1 MLDKTQFYD
10 PSACDAGWSQWDT
23 FCYRFHLDMKTWLDA
38 ENVCRASNAHLASI
52 HSAEENSFV
61 HHLANGLKVWIG
73 YNGLK
78 NELHSW
84 SDHTQDDFTNFAK
97 NCTDRAH
104 EAECQP
110 QQVQQ
115 WWYNSHAEE
124 RSPFVC
130 KRSAN
135 VRTARVL
142 KVSAER
148 LLQEDWVQLRTMDPQ
163 LESSIGSSKAANA
176 STNSSKECLPDEWSL
191 SANLVK
197 SARRV
202 EPIGKPGQVAGS
214 QGAAHAHETAHH
226 QSPTRGCTGHTVL
239 GGISRFGPTRQCT
252 VLILRGVQLPV
263 VLQGDDPAPPPMPS
277 APSSP
282 KVAQPASASPACPAP
297 AAAAPVAP
305 AATAAPAT
313 RAAPAASA
321 SAAEKPPSARA
332 NRRASIMSDSIS
344 EQSSGGL
351 AGRKPPTP
359 LSLDGTSAK
368 STPRKEIGFTPG
380 LRQPSKATD
389 RDLEWGQ

>member
-1 MLDKTQFYD
+1 MKVFSWAPLASLASASCLITSKVCANFPEFGRIQFRDVVGEEYLHAAQHEAACLKRAEDFHHWCGNNASTSVASTFMLDKTQFYD

-197 SARRV
+197 LLDLKV
-202 EPIGKPGQVAGS
+202 L
-214 QGAAHAHETAHH
+214 
-226 QSPTRGCTGHTVL
+226 PTRTRPHIT
-239 GGISRFGPTRQCT
+239 SRRPG
-252 VLILRGVQLPV
+252 
-263 VLQGDDPAPPPMPS
+263 
-277 APSSP
+277 
-282 KVAQPASASPACPAP
+282 
-297 AAAAPVAP
+297 
-305 AATAAPAT
+305 AAPAT
-313 RAAPAASA
+313 
-321 SAAEKPPSARA
+321 
-332 NRRASIMSDSIS
+332 
-344 EQSSGGL
+344 L
-351 AGRKPPTP
+351 
-359 LSLDGTSAK
+359 
-368 STPRKEIGFTPG
+368 F
-380 LRQPSKATD
+380 
-389 RDLEWGQ
+389 